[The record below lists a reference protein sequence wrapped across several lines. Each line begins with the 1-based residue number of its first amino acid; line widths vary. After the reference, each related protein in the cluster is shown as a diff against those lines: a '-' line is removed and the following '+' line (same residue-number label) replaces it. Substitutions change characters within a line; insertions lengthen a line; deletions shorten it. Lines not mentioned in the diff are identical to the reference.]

1 MDESD
6 LSDLE
11 QTLIDTKKAGHTYL
25 QATFTKF
32 LFRWGITTLLYL
44 FLSPIFPLL
53 KWTLL
58 PLLII
63 FLYSLYQIYVQKKLL
78 TKKIKEVQLL
88 IKSIKEQEAAS
99 KK

>member
-11 QTLIDTKKAGHTYL
+11 QTLIDTKTAGHTYL

-32 LFRWGITTLLYL
+32 LFKWGMITLLYL
-44 FLSPIFPLL
+44 FLAPIFPLL

-58 PLLII
+58 PLLLI

-99 KK
+99 KQ